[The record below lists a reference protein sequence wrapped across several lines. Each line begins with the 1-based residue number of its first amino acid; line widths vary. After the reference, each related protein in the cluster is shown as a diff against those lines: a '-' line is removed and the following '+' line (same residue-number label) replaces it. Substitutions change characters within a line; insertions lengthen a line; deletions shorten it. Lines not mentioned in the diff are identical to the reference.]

1 MSSFPHGKRRIFYV
15 ASLVLDPA
23 KRRVE
28 SPAARN
34 KVLGVCA
41 AIRAAGATPVI
52 ITAVG
57 REATS
62 PRKPLRVVHRD
73 GVCFVEVFNVG
84 SGLARRLSALLFLP
98 LAALRFVGA
107 RDRVLLYNGEP
118 EFLLLA
124 LCLRI
129 LRRPAMLDIE
139 DAPRTD
145 DSSPLG
151 RLIAATAPL
160 LRRLCDRRAVV
171 ASRALGEQLGL
182 RQFLPVYGVSSFFTA
197 SRLSRDAFSDAETRI
212 LFGGSILPDTG
223 SDLFIAALRELATL
237 SVATP
242 LHFYVTGRFKAGL
255 FDALATEMAAVPN
268 VRFSVVQDLDT
279 DAYAALVRT
288 MDVGLCLK
296 LPSSEMGRTTFPSKV
311 VEITALGMLLV
322 STRVSDVDLIF
333 DAESAV
339 LLASEAPTELAA
351 ILAEIAMDRSRFAAI
366 ALRGKH
372 RATDRFSDASVGN
385 DLVRFMTDTEEGRP

>member
-1 MSSFPHGKRRIFYV
+1 MSRPRRIFYV

-23 KRRVE
+23 RRRVE

-41 AIRAAGATPVI
+41 AIKAGGATPVVV
-52 ITAVG
+52 TAVG

-62 PRKPLRVVHRD
+62 LWKPLRVVRRD

-84 SGLARRLSALLFLP
+84 AGLIRRLTALLFLP
-98 LAALRFVGA
+98 LVAFQLVGA

-118 EFLLLA
+118 DYLLLA

-129 LRRPAMLDIE
+129 RRRPAMLDIE
-139 DAPRTD
+139 DALRTD
-145 DSSPLG
+145 DRTPLG
-151 RLIAATAPL
+151 RLNNAAAPL
-160 LRRLCDRRAVV
+160 LRQLCDSRAIV
-171 ASRALGEQLGL
+171 ASQALGEQLGL
-182 RQFLPVYGVSSFFTA
+182 EHFLPVYGVSSFFTA
-197 SRLSRDAFSDAETRI
+197 KGPPRDAFADMETRI

-223 SDLFIAALRELATL
+223 SDLFIAALRDLACRPI
-237 SVATP
+237 ATP
-242 LHFYVTGRFKAGL
+242 LHFYVTGRFKPGL
-255 FDALATEMAAVPN
+255 FDALASDLADVPN
-268 VRFSVVQDLDT
+268 IRFSVIQDLAT

-333 DAESAV
+333 DTGSAV
-339 LLASEAPTELAA
+339 LLESEAPEELASVLAA
-351 ILAEIAMDRSRFAAI
+351 IARERTRFVGIAQRGRQRAI
-366 ALRGKH
+366 E
-372 RATDRFSDASVGN
+372 RFSDASVGERV
-385 DLVRFMTDTEEGRP
+385 VRFVLDTQEARA